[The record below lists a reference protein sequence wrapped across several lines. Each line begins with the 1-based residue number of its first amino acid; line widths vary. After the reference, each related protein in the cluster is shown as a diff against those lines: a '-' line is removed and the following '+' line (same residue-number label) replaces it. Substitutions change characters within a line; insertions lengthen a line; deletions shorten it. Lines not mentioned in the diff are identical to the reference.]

1 VNEIGQDESAL
12 PGVRT
17 LRTLLKQASIRH
29 WVLYD
34 WAESAFATTIMVA
47 FFPVLLTHFWSQG
60 TPGEAL
66 SRLGLATS
74 LSAGV
79 VALGAPL
86 LGALADR
93 ADARTRGL
101 AVCAGLGILSTA
113 ALDLVGRGEW
123 LVALAIFSVALVGY
137 SGGNAFYNSL
147 LPHRCRPQEM
157 DQVSCTGYAAGYLGG
172 GLLFAANIIVV
183 SHPTFFGLAN
193 RLVALRLVFADVALW
208 WALFALPL
216 LFDRRLT
223 RPATSG
229 GWSLIQGGWTQFLT
243 TFQEVRKLRQVSVF
257 LLAYWCYIDGINT
270 IIRMAVSYGLS
281 LGFPSSSLIV
291 AILLTQAV
299 AFPATF
305 GFAWIGRRTSA
316 LHALSWGIGIYVLA
330 TLAAVFMT
338 NVVEFYALAGVIG
351 LVQGGTQA
359 LSRSLYARLIPK
371 EKSAEFFGFYGTV
384 RKFSAI
390 LGPLLVALTER
401 WSGNA
406 RVAIGSIVVLFVVGA
421 YFLHQVDWREGETL
435 ASTL

>member
-1 VNEIGQDESAL
+1 MNEIGQDESAL

-193 RLVALRLVFADVALW
+193 RLAALRLVFADVALW

-384 RKFSAI
+384 GKFSAI